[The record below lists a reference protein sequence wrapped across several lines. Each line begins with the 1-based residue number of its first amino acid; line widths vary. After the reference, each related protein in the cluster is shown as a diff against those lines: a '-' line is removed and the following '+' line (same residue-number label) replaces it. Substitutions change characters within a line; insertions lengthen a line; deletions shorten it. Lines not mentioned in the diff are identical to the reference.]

1 MKAMVAFG
9 GDVEDA
15 FYDDVVGAV
24 DVVAASA
31 VVEWTV
37 LEVAVVLVLQIS
49 IASVQSLTS
58 CAETIV
64 DVGVAAVGT
73 RTVVGPD
80 PAAARA

>member
-9 GDVEDA
+9 GDVEDVS
-15 FYDDVVGAV
+15 YDVVVGAV

-37 LEVAVVLVLQIS
+37 LVVAPALLLQTS
-49 IASVQSLTS
+49 IASVQSPTS

-73 RTVVGPD
+73 RTVVGLD
-80 PAAARA
+80 PVAARA

>member
-9 GDVEDA
+9 GEVEDVS
-15 FYDDVVGAV
+15 Y

-31 VVEWTV
+31 VVEWM
-37 LEVAVVLVLQIS
+37 VLVVALVLLPQIS

-73 RTVVGPD
+73 RTVVELD
-80 PAAARA
+80 PVAARV